1 MEAVGGRDGEA
12 GVGVERNNREVAKGP
27 RPQNGSIEK
36 GRIEVPV
43 EVS

>member
-1 MEAVGGRDGEA
+1 MRERDGA
-12 GVGVERNNREVAKGP
+12 ARVGVEQNNREVAKWP